1 MSTSAPVTF
10 LDRAELAWAAGFFDG
25 EGSTIARTLT
35 SRPGYHQLNVTVPQS
50 GRDGIPAVL
59 LRFQRVMLGMGH
71 ISGPSDV
78 GIYML
83 RYAARGSSPRA
94 RAHVATPRRRQ
105 EGSGCPRHGV
115 GRVPVH
121 ERSSSPSPCAVS
133 PARDTDDSRPRRR

>member
-1 MSTSAPVTF
+1 MRAWRRASARCLSATIDGIAHLFYRDDRQQRERSPRMSTSAPVTF

-71 ISGPSDV
+71 ISGPS
-78 GIYML
+78 
-83 RYAARGSSPRA
+83 
-94 RAHVATPRRRQ
+94 
-105 EGSGCPRHGV
+105 
-115 GRVPVH
+115 
-121 ERSSSPSPCAVS
+121 
-133 PARDTDDSRPRRR
+133 